1 MQPLLVKW
9 AFKCEAFLPFYLFT
23 KRAKTEIFLYQ
34 SFPSLQRRW
43 WVRIPRLWSNRTSQG
58 GEVTRKSPLHL
69 NNKVPNAPF
78 CVPPSSDETFS
89 HRRPPL
95 PVTGS
100 WLSPHRCIT
109 IRWENLGQL
118 WDLLTWMN
126 HRHYE
131 QIQHQKNQLTILWS
145 SPAPEEPD
153 DRFGKRNQRW
163 RRTRKRGRGERTWG
177 NVDKDYVVLQRMRR
191 MILTMA
197 ILWHCQC

>member
-9 AFKCEAFLPFYLFT
+9 AFKCEAVVPFYLFT

-78 CVPPSSDETFS
+78 RVPPSTDETIS

-118 WDLLTWMN
+118 WDLVTWMN
-126 HRHYE
+126 NRHYE
-131 QIQHQKNQLTILWS
+131 PHNNSSVTKEPTDHSLILS
-145 SPAPEEPD
+145 ST
-153 DRFGKRNQRW
+153 
-163 RRTRKRGRGERTWG
+163 RRTRWSVWETEPTVEEDTQARERKA
-177 NVDKDYVVLQRMRR
+177 NLR
-191 MILTMA
+191 
-197 ILWHCQC
+197 